1 MAQTGGRGGAQP
13 QHICWHH
20 LMQREPSRASLPA
33 PSPPSVLRPW
43 LRPLLQLAA
52 ENREQFPSPVPPR
65 GLAGCPPAAL
75 RGEVPKSSPLLREA
89 CGEPDPYPRH
99 TETSRP
105 CRSSEKCRHGWR
117 TGARLCSV
125 CVQRQGE
132 TWLSRRELQRAG
144 CSAAEVKLKLIERI
158 LLEVCARIVAQELC
172 C

>member
-1 MAQTGGRGGAQP
+1 MCAVEVCGEGAGAASKRWRKQGGAGGAQP

-75 RGEVPKSSPLLREA
+75 RGEVPKSSPLLWEA

-105 CRSSEKCRHGWR
+105 CRSSEKCRARVENRCQAVQCLR
-117 TGARLCSV
+117 TASGGNLAEPERAAACGLLGS
-125 CVQRQGE
+125 RGE
-132 TWLSRRELQRAG
+132 TH
-144 CSAAEVKLKLIERI
+144 
-158 LLEVCARIVAQELC
+158 
-172 C
+172 